1 MANHHEFQPHLQS
14 QFQYQHSSYQPPNQ
28 GQQYQYQPAPPLNY
42 QYPPHPQNPYPPP
55 QPHPPTNN
63 RPSHYDHSMGAIGFV
78 DSFKVEEPK
87 FRDLWAALLFLATFS
102 GFVVVSVLSLRR
114 HNSKA
119 STQQIT
125 SLNGKENIKV
135 VPDLNI
141 MLLFVF
147 ILCVALFTSMIYF
160 WIIRVFTKQA
170 IWITGILQ
178 ILFGLGTAAYY
189 ILHRYWGAGIT
200 FLIFTAF
207 YVVSFISWV
216 PRIPFSVLMLQTVM
230 DVSKT
235 YGHVFMVSLLG
246 SLSAAAFGVWFSIT
260 LVSVYANYY
269 PGSKSCEG
277 GMNSCSMA
285 KVVGLL
291 VFITFVGYWTT
302 EIIKNIIHVSI
313 SGVYGSWYFFGQ
325 KPEGVPNGPTRGALK
340 RAVTYSFGSVS
351 LGSLLVSLIQMFRQA
366 CSIAKQTEEAQGN
379 ILGMCFFCCMGFLI
393 DLLNWA
399 VQFLNE
405 YAFSYIA
412 LYGKSY
418 FPATWKMIKDRG
430 VDVLINECLINPVLT
445 MGAVFVAYTTSLFA
459 IIYLNFATTKSQNE
473 RDFSSIVMAFSFLI
487 GLQIANTFL
496 VPIKSGVATLFVAIA
511 FDPHVLI
518 HEHGDLWQK
527 MVQVYPHVQV
537 AIHA

>member
-14 QFQYQHSSYQPPNQ
+14 QYQYQYSSNQPPNQ

-42 QYPPHPQNPYPPP
+42 QYPPHQYNPYPPQQP
-55 QPHPPTNN
+55 QPPTDNG
-63 RPSHYDHSMGAIGFV
+63 PSHHDHSMGAMGFV
-78 DSFKVEEPK
+78 DSFKVQEPK

-114 HNSKA
+114 QKSKA

-125 SLNGKENIKV
+125 SLNEEEYIKV

-178 ILFGLGTAAYY
+178 ILFGLCTSAYY
-189 ILHRYWGAGIT
+189 ILNRYWGAGIT
-200 FLIFTAF
+200 FLIMTAV

-246 SLSAAAFGVWFSIT
+246 SLSAATFGVWFSIT

-269 PGSKSCEG
+269 PGGTSCVEG

-325 KPEGVPNGPTRGALK
+325 KPEGVPNGPTRGAFK

-351 LGSLLVSLIQMFRQA
+351 LGSLLVSLIQMFLIFRFVPIYFSKKFLIEILVA
-366 CSIAKQTEEAQGN
+366 IANRAKQA
-379 ILGMCFFCCMGFLI
+379 
-393 DLLNWA
+393 A
-399 VQFLNE
+399 
-405 YAFSYIA
+405 
-412 LYGKSY
+412 K
-418 FPATWKMIKDRG
+418 ATWKMIKDRG

-473 RDFSSIVMAFSFLI
+473 RDYSSLIMAFSFLI